1 MRGAWG
7 AAASFFF
14 SMVKV
19 AASFLLLPTCAFA
32 GSWRPSERSWAA
44 ATATG
49 CSGRISQERIYPFH
63 ARASRKGVRP
73 PRLPWFLHVSLHFRG
88 CFGVR
93 YPPSPFPCGYLWP
106 NPFALRYVQTNA
118 GVRGGR
124 HAEIRPGSQE
134 TSCICVSFYAYFP
147 AGYHSGRC
155 FRHLQSAPT
164 LSSMPCQ
171 PRIHST
177 MVGEDMGGVL
187 VTRGGI

>member
-1 MRGAWG
+1 MRGACG
-7 AAASFFF
+7 TAASFFF

-44 ATATG
+44 ATAAE

-93 YPPSPFPCGYLWP
+93 YPPPHFPVATCGLTP
-106 NPFALRYVQTNA
+106 LPRYVRTNT

-134 TSCICVSFYAYFP
+134 ISCICVSFHAYFL
-147 AGYHSGRC
+147 AGCHSGRC
-155 FRHLQSAPT
+155 FGHLQSALR
-164 LSSMPCQ
+164 LSSMP
-171 PRIHST
+171 R
-177 MVGEDMGGVL
+177 
-187 VTRGGI
+187 

>member
-7 AAASFFF
+7 ASASFFF

-32 GSWRPSERSWAA
+32 GSWRPSAGIEAA
-44 ATATG
+44 ATAAG

-93 YPPSPFPCGYLWP
+93 YPPPHFPVATCGLTP
-106 NPFALRYVQTNA
+106 LLCVMFRLMGEYVAGGMPRFGREVKKLLAFVFLFMRIFRPGTTLA
-118 GVRGGR
+118 GVLD
-124 HAEIRPGSQE
+124 
-134 TSCICVSFYAYFP
+134 TSSPPQRFP
-147 AGYHSGRC
+147 ACPVSLESTAPWWGR
-155 FRHLQSAPT
+155 
-164 LSSMPCQ
+164 
-171 PRIHST
+171 IW
-177 MVGEDMGGVL
+177 GGSW
-187 VTRGGI
+187 